1 MESNSYEY
9 KYYQLKRKVITDEAK
24 HRQERS
30 AVNKRN
36 NKLERQVEIM
46 RGTIARL
53 NHDLEVAQTS
63 DDKKEINRLRTHNK
77 QLQRKIDELK
87 HALDAVK
94 GVNPQDVWM
103 IEDYPLLRQRFREYV
118 KNQEKGAH
126 YWHNERNQRTT

>member
-9 KYYQLKRKVITDEAK
+9 KYYQLKRKVIADEAK

-53 NHDLEVAQTS
+53 NHDLEIAQTS
-63 DDKKEINRLRTHNK
+63 DDKKELQRLRTHNR
-77 QLQRKIDELK
+77 QLQKRIDELQ
-87 HALDAVK
+87 HALDSVK
-94 GVNPQDVWM
+94 GVDYKKLWM
-103 IEDYPLLRQRFREYV
+103 IDDYPRVKDQLRDYKKKLREM
-118 KNQEKGAH
+118 
-126 YWHNERNQRTT
+126 